1 MSGPADQP
9 AESEGG
15 VSTVNAE
22 QGLTIKELPAN
33 PESYGEKRTAD
44 QPRYLVI
51 HYTGNDGDTAANN
64 AAYRQNS

>member
-51 HYTGNDGDTAANN
+51 HYTG
-64 AAYRQNS
+64 

>member
-22 QGLTIKELPAN
+22 QGLTIKEQLAN
-33 PESYGEKRTAD
+33 PENYGEKRTAD
-44 QPRYLVI
+44 QIRYLVI

-64 AAYRQNS
+64 AAYRQHS